1 MCNIKRH
8 ELAKRA
14 SSAVQTFKRKV
25 FKMDEIV
32 KLITPACEDLDA
44 ILHGIATE
52 QFPEDEAPA
61 NINDFYTKLWLA
73 VISEAAKKLVEL

>member
-1 MCNIKRH
+1 
-8 ELAKRA
+8 
-14 SSAVQTFKRKV
+14 
-25 FKMDEIV
+25 MDEIV

-73 VISEAAKKLVEL
+73 VISEAAKKLVEF